1 MGRGDALISGSAE
14 KPARTLAGFLAMT
27 LETFG
32 AMVRRPPAVGEFFRQ
47 VWSIARVSGLPMC
60 MVAIP
65 LAVLI
70 VLVLEALVFGPTG
83 FPTHAVLVAA
93 STGATVVFAEI
104 GRASCRERVS
114 HGV

>member
-1 MGRGDALISGSAE
+1 MLRCA
-14 KPARTLAGFLAMT
+14 
-27 LETFG
+27 
-32 AMVRRPPAVGEFFRQ
+32 
-47 VWSIARVSGLPMC
+47 

-93 STGATVVFAEI
+93 GRRRATVVFGRGRFGADSTGHWVRCAAEGI
-104 GRASCRERVS
+104 DITHALCRCRVCS
-114 HGV
+114 PPRLRRCRWRS